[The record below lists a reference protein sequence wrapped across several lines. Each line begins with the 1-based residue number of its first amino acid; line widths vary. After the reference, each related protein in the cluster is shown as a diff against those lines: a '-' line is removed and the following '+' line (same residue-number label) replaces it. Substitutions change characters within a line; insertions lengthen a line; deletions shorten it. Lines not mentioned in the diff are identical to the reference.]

1 MTVEEELVLLRA
13 ESAGLRAENAALRG
27 QIAVLEERIADL
39 EGKSGK
45 QLPGFVKAIR
55 GKSSGAKQARKKRDA
70 RHNQVRRR
78 EEPTHRVEHAFE
90 RCPECDYALGGQS
103 VDYVRQV
110 IEIPAPQP
118 VEVTEHRIIK
128 RFCPRC
134 ERWRSP
140 KLDLIGQ
147 VLGQSRM
154 GVRLVSLV
162 AYLRTSLR
170 LPLRQIREYLKTFHR
185 LVISVGEIVN
195 LLNQV
200 RDATKETVDGLKRQ
214 AQGSAIL
221 HADETGWRE
230 GGRNGYV
237 WSFSTP
243 EEGEGAVRYYEFDS
257 SRAQAVVRR
266 VLGDKFKG
274 HLVSDFYVGYN
285 DYGCKKQRCWNHLLP
300 ELHELKEKSAEDLE
314 TVKWAQAVRALY
326 DEAREWVARECSP
339 EQEAREQ
346 QYVSFVGRMHELGL
360 RHAQDK
366 GHHCWALSKRV
377 LRHEDELFQFVL
389 VEGLSPSNNQAE
401 RSIRP
406 LVVVRKISGGTRS
419 PSGSQTRMALASLFG
434 TWQARQLNPFT
445 ECLSLLSQP
454 PPQPTHLSLPQP

>member
-1 MTVEEELVLLRA
+1 MTVEEEVVL
-13 ESAGLRAENAALRG
+13 LRAENAALRG

-39 EGKSGK
+39 EGKSGR
-45 QLPGFVKAIR
+45 QTPAFVKANR
-55 GKSSGAKQARKKRDA
+55 AKSSESKGARKKRDA
-70 RHNQVRRR
+70 RHNQARRR
-78 EEPTHRVEHAFE
+78 ETPTRTVKHAFD

-118 VEVTEHRIIK
+118 VEVTEHQIIK
-128 RFCPRC
+128 RFCPHC

-140 KLDLIGQ
+140 KLDFRGQ

-170 LPLRQIREYLKTFHR
+170 LPLRQIQEYLKTFHQ

-200 RDATKETVDGLKRQ
+200 REATKERVEGLKQ
-214 AQGSAIL
+214 QVQGSAIL

-230 GGRNGYV
+230 EGRNGYI

-243 EEGEGAVRYYEFDS
+243 EEGDGAVRYYEFDP

-266 VLGDKFKG
+266 ILGDRFKG

-285 DYGCKKQRCWNHLLP
+285 DYECKKQRCWTHLLRD
-300 ELHELKEKSAEDLE
+300 LHELKEKSAEELE
-314 TVKWAQAVRALY
+314 TVRWAQAVRALY
-326 DEAREWVARECSP
+326 DEAREWLARNLDPDQQARE
-339 EQEAREQ
+339 RE
-346 QYVSFVGRMHELGL
+346 YVSLLGRMHGLGL

-366 GHHCWALSKRV
+366 KHPCWALCKRV

-389 VEGLSPSNNQAE
+389 IERLSPSNNQAE

-406 LVVVRKISGGTRS
+406 LVVVRKISGGSRS

-434 TWQARQLNPFT
+434 TWQARQLNPFS

-454 PPQPTHLSLPQP
+454 PPTPTQLPLPQP